1 MYIVSLISRTWPSCS
16 NIGSLITTR
25 FFAQQ
30 VRCFAVPGG
39 KTVFKVR
46 NFNHSLIARTN
57 YAEIFLLMSIL
68 LAGQSIENMK
78 ISTTLPRKK
87 HEVCINYK
95 YNSSFYACKNLNVS
109 GIKDCKY
116 LLDLF

>member
-57 YAEIFLLMSIL
+57 YAEIFLLMSISGYRQRL
-68 LAGQSIENMK
+68 YFK
-78 ISTTLPRKK
+78 RISG
-87 HEVCINYK
+87 
-95 YNSSFYACKNLNVS
+95 SFYACKNLNVS